1 MIKISARDLALFIGL
16 AIMVHG
22 AYLVAPAFA
31 EIIVSVAI
39 IYAAINLDFEFTKP
53 ATIANPPSEVTN
65 GDS

>member
-1 MIKISARDLALFIGL
+1 MI
-16 AIMVHG
+16 HG

-39 IYAAINLDFEFTKP
+39 IYAAINLEFKFSKP
-53 ATIANPPSEVTN
+53 ATIAKDSIEVAN

>member
-1 MIKISARDLALFIGL
+1 MLFIGL

-39 IYAAINLDFEFTKP
+39 IYAAINLEFEITKP
-53 ATIANPPSEVTN
+53 ATIAKDSIEVAN